1 MESHSSGENSL
12 FRQEV
17 FAARQEA
24 WLGEIVLCRP
34 LSFAALSIGF
44 AVLAASLLLYLVFGQ
59 YTRKIR
65 ASGYLVPH
73 AGVVKVTAPQAGIV
87 TRLSVVEG
95 QRVALGETL
104 AVLNSERFTGAG
116 DASIEIDKQLQL
128 RSTSLRQERAKLD
141 ELHARQRKALG
152 DRLLNLRTELAQVGR
167 ALSLQ
172 QQRIGLTDQMLARQ
186 RELHAAK
193 FVSDLGLQQKEQERM
208 ADLAALESIRRNE
221 TSLLR
226 DTAEVEA
233 DIAALPAKH
242 LNALAAN
249 DRALSSIEQDRVEN
263 ESRRELLLKSPQAG
277 VVTAILTDRGKLAVP
292 GQPLLNLIP
301 EGSELQADVYL
312 PSRAAG
318 FVRLGT
324 RALLQFQAFPYQK
337 FGSHEARVIK
347 LSRVAVSGSELPYP
361 PPAAS
366 PGELFYIASLALT
379 KKSVSAYGK
388 EEPLQPGMG
397 FDANLILDTRTL
409 LEWVFEPLFSIS
421 GNWIH

>member
-226 DTAEVEA
+226 DTAEVEP

-249 DRALSSIEQDRVEN
+249 DRAPSSIEQDDIFSN
-263 ESRRELLLKSPQAG
+263 
-277 VVTAILTDRGKLAVP
+277 
-292 GQPLLNLIP
+292 
-301 EGSELQADVYL
+301 
-312 PSRAAG
+312 
-318 FVRLGT
+318 
-324 RALLQFQAFPYQK
+324 
-337 FGSHEARVIK
+337 
-347 LSRVAVSGSELPYP
+347 
-361 PPAAS
+361 
-366 PGELFYIASLALT
+366 
-379 KKSVSAYGK
+379 
-388 EEPLQPGMG
+388 
-397 FDANLILDTRTL
+397 FDAMPIWAAKIQSFLGDR
-409 LEWVFEPLFSIS
+409 SIRARKV
-421 GNWIH
+421 G

>member
-1 MESHSSGENSL
+1 MESHSSVENPL
-12 FRQEV
+12 FRSEV
-17 FAARQEA
+17 FAARQDA
-24 WLGEIVLCRP
+24 WLGEIVVSRP
-34 LSFAALSIGF
+34 LSFVALSIGF
-44 AVLAASLLLYLVFGQ
+44 AVLAASLLLYLVVGQ

-65 ASGYLVPH
+65 ASGYLVPN
-73 AGVVKVTAPQAGIV
+73 AGIVKVTASQAGIV

-95 QRVALGETL
+95 QGVALGETL

-128 RSTSLRQERAKLD
+128 RRTSLRQERAKLD
-141 ELHARQRKALG
+141 ELHDQQRKALS
-152 DRLLNLRTELAQVGR
+152 DRLINLRTELAQVR
-167 ALSLQ
+167 TALSLQ
-172 QQRIGLTDQMLARQ
+172 QERIRLTDQMLARQ

-193 FVSDLGLQQKEQERM
+193 FVSDMALQQKEQERM

-226 DTAEVEA
+226 DTGAVEA
-233 DIAALPAKH
+233 DVAALPVKH

-324 RALLQFQAFPYQK
+324 RALLQFKAFPYQK

-361 PPAAS
+361 PPAAAPS
-366 PGELFYIASLALT
+366 ELFYIASLALT

>member
-1 MESHSSGENSL
+1 MESRSPGEEAL
-12 FRQEV
+12 FRPEV
-17 FAARQEA
+17 FAARQRV
-24 WLGEIVLCRP
+24 WLGEVVLIKP
-34 LSFAALSIGF
+34 LSFTVLSIGF
-44 AVLAASLLLYLVFGQ
+44 AVLAASLVAYLIWGQ

-73 AGVVKVTAPQAGIV
+73 TGVIKIAASQAGIV
-87 TRLSVVEG
+87 AKLPVAEG
-95 QRVALGETL
+95 QHVAQGETL
-104 AVLNSERFTGAG
+104 VVLNSERFIGAG
-116 DASIEIDKQLQL
+116 DASNEIDKQL
-128 RSTSLRQERAKLD
+128 RRRGASWTQERAKLD
-141 ELHARQRKALG
+141 EIHAQQRQALG
-152 DRLLNLRTELAQVGR
+152 DRLAKFQAELAQVR
-167 ALSLQ
+167 TALALQ
-172 QQRIGLTDQMLARQ
+172 QGRIRLTDQMLATQ
-186 RELHAAK
+186 RELHASK
-193 FVSDLGLQQKEQERM
+193 FVSDMALQQKEQERM

-226 DTAEVEA
+226 DMGAVEA
-233 DIAALPAKH
+233 ELAALPAKQ
-242 LNALAAN
+242 LNELAAI
-249 DRALSSIEQDRVEN
+249 DRNISSIEQDRVEN

-277 VVTAILTDRGKLAVP
+277 VVTAILTDQGKLAAP

-301 EGSELQADVYL
+301 DGAELQADVYL

-361 PPAAS
+361 APPAAA
-366 PGELFYIASLALT
+366 GELFYVASLALD
-379 KKSVSAYGK
+379 KKTVLAYGK
-388 EEPLQPGMG
+388 DEPLQPGMG